1 MAKSIWTNLMLMS
14 INIRMEDFC
23 NAIYV
28 YHLVLASP
36 QRRIQTSKGFQF
48 FFIIATRWGYYRT
61 GWKRGVG
68 VGPGDSEVT
77 KNWYESNPDST

>member
-48 FFIIATRWGYYRT
+48 FFYYSYPVGLLQDRLKTRRWS
-61 GWKRGVG
+61 
-68 VGPGDSEVT
+68 GPGWLRS
-77 KNWYESNPDST
+77 YEKLIWIESR